1 MKVGD
6 LVRYKCWWGG
16 HIGRCIN
23 IKRNWSGEH
32 EYLFYWYLDNT
43 TETEQ
48 LENLE
53 VIYES
58 R

>member
-6 LVRYKCWWGG
+6 LVRYKDWWGG

-32 EYLFYWYLDNT
+32 EYLFYWYLDST
-43 TETEQ
+43 IETEQ

-53 VIYES
+53 KLK
-58 R
+58 